1 MRTNKEYIII
11 RKYIN
16 SREVDY
22 YEKFGKPVTSS
33 VYDMPC
39 FCKSAKY
46 AYRFKSKIN
55 ARFAA
60 RTLYN
65 QYGYILKVRTLKY
78 DKREA
83 DLYNN
88 TL

>member
-1 MRTNKEYIII
+1 MKTKKEYIII

-22 YEKFGKPVTSS
+22 YEKFGKPVWAD
-33 VYDMPC
+33 YDMPC
-39 FCKSAKY
+39 FCHGAKY
-46 AYRFKSKIN
+46 AYHFKSKTN

-60 RTLYN
+60 RTLSP

-78 DKREA
+78 DKRAE

>member
-1 MRTNKEYIII
+1 MRTKKEYIII

-16 SREVDY
+16 TREVDY
-22 YEKFGKPVTSS
+22 YEKFGKPVGAD
-33 VYDMPC
+33 YDMPC
-39 FCKSAKY
+39 FCKSVED
-46 AYRFKSKIN
+46 AYRFKSKRN
-55 ARFAA
+55 ARYGA
-60 RTLYN
+60 RKLSN